1 MPLFRKHFTVAEAR
15 AEIPELKRNFQELH
29 DLRDAIKV
37 GAPRHD
43 KARKAGEGNGGGGAD
58 AGAYMVAN
66 VRFQEIVRQISD
78 RGIQVKDLKKGLV
91 DFPHLR
97 DENEVFLCWHLG
109 EETISYWHE
118 IEAGY
123 AGRKLLE
130 S

>member
-1 MPLFRKHFTVAEAR
+1 MPRFTKHFTVTEAR
-15 AEIPELKRNFQELH
+15 AEIPALKRSFQELH

-43 KARKAGEGNGGGGAD
+43 EARKAGEGNGGGGED

-78 RGIQVKDLKKGLV
+78 RGIQVKDLERGLV

-97 DENEVFLCWHLG
+97 DGQEVFLCWHLG